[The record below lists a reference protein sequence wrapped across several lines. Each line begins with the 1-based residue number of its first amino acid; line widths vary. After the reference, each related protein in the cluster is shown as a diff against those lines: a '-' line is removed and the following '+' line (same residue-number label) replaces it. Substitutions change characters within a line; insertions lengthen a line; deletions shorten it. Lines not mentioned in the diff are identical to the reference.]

1 MNYTNEE
8 KQIIVNK
15 YLNGFPATTISKEEN
30 ISRSTLY
37 NWIFKFKEAPISKA
51 ILVIVRYIKTK
62 LSLND

>member
-37 NWIFKFKEAPISKA
+37 N
-51 ILVIVRYIKTK
+51 
-62 LSLND
+62 